1 MNENLLALLQRIK
14 QSADMAEAIIAIRE
28 MLK

>member
-1 MNENLLALLQRIK
+1 MQNSLYELMQRIK

-28 MLK
+28 ILK